1 MANLYREVLD
11 SIPTAA
17 IVVDKNFKVR
27 YMNRAF
33 GDYFHTGKLR
43 GTLRD
48 VTGCGETE
56 GKCGEGVRCAYCPLR
71 NLFQEVISTGKTAF
85 RKIIVGSGGEGLAL
99 RMKVC
104 PLENH
109 FLGVVDNAYETE
121 IAREMYS
128 AQSIQQRL
136 LPPARGRGGTP
147 YSLTYI
153 PCREIGGDLPDVYE
167 VGGSTMGV
175 LADVSGKGVAAGM
188 LSAFVKAGWD
198 RSERSPARAIR
209 GLTDKFLELNLD
221 ERSYITAAAVRI
233 DAARHML
240 TYCFAG
246 HNAPML
252 LKSGDGIAEIEG
264 STPPVSN
271 WIPGF
276 CYEDAEMPYAAG
288 DILVLITD
296 GVTESKSP
304 LGEQFGVERVEGI
317 LARAEN
323 AERFIERLKSA
334 LKNFCG
340 TFDDDISAIAFD
352 L

>member
-1 MANLYREVLD
+1 MANLYKDVLNL
-11 SIPTAA
+11 IPTAA
-17 IVVDKNFKVR
+17 IVVDKNFRVVFA
-27 YMNRAF
+27 NRAF
-33 GDYFHTGKLR
+33 REFFRTDCER
-43 GTLRD
+43 GTLKRAI
-48 VTGCGETE
+48 GCGELSPCGKGEKCAFCPMRALFCEAIAGKGLAFRLVVLRNAE
-56 GKCGEGVRCAYCPLR
+56 GENVPLR
-71 NLFQEVISTGKTAF
+71 VKVQPLGKYY
-85 RKIIVGSGGEGLAL
+85 
-99 RMKVC
+99 
-104 PLENH
+104 
-109 FLGVVDNAYETE
+109 LGVVDSSYETE

-128 AQSIQQRL
+128 AQDIQQRL
-136 LPPARGRGGTP
+136 LPPAVPFGGVP
-147 YSLTYI
+147 YSFMFE
-153 PCREIGGDLPDVYE
+153 PCREIGGDLPDVYLQ
-167 VGGSTMGV
+167 GGCTMGL
-175 LADVSGKGVAAGM
+175 LADVSGKGISAGM

-334 LKNFCG
+334 LKDFCG